1 LEYKDYNKIRMVYKR
16 VKQFDKHISFETK
29 QIDVNK
35 NIIENIHKIYPNVEF
50 NVILKHED

>member
-1 LEYKDYNKIRMVYKR
+1 MVYKR